1 MKENKKLNSLSV
13 FLYSFALVLFEI
25 LLLDLAVTP
34 IPINLYEMRVTVG
47 MLLIFLMISGITVFY
62 MSDKLKNL
70 KEKIFDNKLNKIAL
84 VIGVLALVIVFMTKL
99 NYYLFSLSIFTVIL
113 LIFIM
118 FIIGWLIEKYYKK

>member
-47 MLLIFLMISGITVFY
+47 ILLIFLMISGITVFY

-84 VIGVLALVIVFMTKL
+84 VMGVLALVIVFMTKL

-113 LIFIM
+113 LIFII

>member
-84 VIGVLALVIVFMTKL
+84 VMGVLALVIVFMTKL

-113 LIFIM
+113 LIFII

>member
-84 VIGVLALVIVFMTKL
+84 VMGVLALVIV
-99 NYYLFSLSIFTVIL
+99 
-113 LIFIM
+113 
-118 FIIGWLIEKYYKK
+118 